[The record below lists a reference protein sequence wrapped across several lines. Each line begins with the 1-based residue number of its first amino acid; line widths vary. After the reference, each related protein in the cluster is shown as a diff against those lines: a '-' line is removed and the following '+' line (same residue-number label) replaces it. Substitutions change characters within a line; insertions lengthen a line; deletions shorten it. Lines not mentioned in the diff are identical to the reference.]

1 MPWLEGISDAIGFVI
16 GALLG
21 FGLGRLLG
29 FDVFAPGYDTASIIG
44 IALVG
49 VGGGGGLHI
58 ARAWRNARRRKDGKA
73 G

>member
-1 MPWLEGISDAIGFVI
+1 MSSSPGLDGLADSAGFIV

-29 FDVFAPGYDTASIIG
+29 FDVFAEGYGIGTIIG

-49 VGGGGGLHI
+49 VGGGAGVQLS
-58 ARAWRNARRRKDGKA
+58 RAWRTSRQGNR
-73 G
+73 